1 MREERIVVPSV
12 EIREERKNVTI
23 GVSQAE
29 REALLIETEARE
41 ALRMNVT
48 HEDREVR
55 VVREERVE
63 PTVTVRTEKV
73 KEPIVD
79 I

>member
-1 MREERIVVPSV
+1 
-12 EIREERKNVTI
+12 
-23 GVSQAE
+23 
-29 REALLIETEARE
+29 
-41 ALRMNVT
+41 MNVT

-63 PTVTVRTEKV
+63 PTVTVRTGKV